1 MNIYIYIYKI
11 NFGENRRI
19 YFLIK
24 KEKFLLNKWKFYKKL
39 WLSWKLNL
47 TANLHIVKSI

>member
-1 MNIYIYIYKI
+1 MNIYIYKI

-24 KEKFLLNKWKFYKKL
+24 KEKFLLNK
-39 WLSWKLNL
+39 
-47 TANLHIVKSI
+47 